1 MQTYRY
7 ILPLLL
13 LFLMSPLHAQ
23 ERFYD
28 KANGFSVELPA
39 GWTSQP
45 VGEDPVEKASWVSPD
60 EEVEAAV
67 LMIEAANYD
76 LAGLRDVYKAD
87 MRPEQIIYE
96 APIDASGTPGHQ
108 LVTEDVE
115 GVATIHTMVVRGG
128 FLYDFGLFCEMDVY
142 KREPE
147 KLHAI
152 GLTFRTEEGE

>member
-1 MQTYRY
+1 M
-7 ILPLLL
+7 
-13 LFLMSPLHAQ
+13 
-23 ERFYD
+23 
-28 KANGFSVELPA
+28 
-39 GWTSQP
+39 
-45 VGEDPVEKASWVSPD
+45 
-60 EEVEAAV
+60 EAAV
-67 LMIEAANYD
+67 LRVEAANYD

-96 APIDASGTPGHQ
+96 SPIDVAGMPGHQ

-152 GLTFRTEEGE
+152 GLTFRTEEGD